1 MNKESIEKL
10 KGLVSKDESI
20 EMNKEDTHLNQ
31 YITFRARKHLEG
43 HSGMVDDDEVVSWA
57 KHFYMESKEDIDKEM
72 EVKPEPQTQEAPK
85 KPKPKK
91 QKAEP
96 KKEQGQSTIFDFLD

>member
-10 KGLVSKDESI
+10 KGLVSEDTSI
-20 EMNKEDTHLNQ
+20 DMSKEDKYLNQ

-43 HSGMVDDDEVVSWA
+43 HSGMVEDDEVVSWA
-57 KHFYMESKEDIDKEM
+57 KHFYMESKETIDKEM
-72 EVKPEPQTQEAPK
+72 EVKPAPKTEEQKPIEK

-91 QKAEP
+91 EP
-96 KKEQGQSTIFDFLD
+96 KKEQGQSTIFDFID